1 MDFNKN
7 LCIFVRCTNL
17 KSVFMPVL
25 IKTVNT
31 KKDLKSFVRFANNLY
46 KGNKYYVPSM
56 PFDDLNTLDKDKN
69 GAFEFCEAE
78 YYLAY
83 KNDVLVGRVAAI
95 INHKANQAWN
105 VNQVRFGWFDF
116 IDDLEVSA
124 ALLDAVV
131 AFGKSHGMTQIVG
144 PLGFTDFDP
153 EGMLVEG
160 FDRVSTMALI
170 YNHPYYPEHMVKHGY
185 YKETGWLEYRI
196 TVPDHVPERHQHLC
210 DMVIERYNLNLRK
223 LSRRQIKKEDYGR
236 KLFKLI
242 NETYC
247 VLYGYSLLSERQ
259 IDQYVDMYLSLIDAR
274 MLTFIEDEHGELI
287 AAGITIPSLSEALQK
302 CRGEI
307 FPFGWWYLLKAMFLK
322 KPDTLDMLLIG
333 VRPDYQNKGV
343 PTLLFS
349 DLIKTLH
356 KMGFKYAETNANL
369 ETNHSVQA
377 LWDPFEKEQHKKR
390 WVFGR
395 DI

>member
-1 MDFNKN
+1 MTVIIKP
-7 LCIFVRCTNL
+7 VTTRKEL
-17 KSVFMPVL
+17 KQ
-25 IKTVNT
+25 
-31 KKDLKSFVRFANNLY
+31 FVRFANKLY

-56 PFDDLNTLDKDKN
+56 PLDDLNTLDKTKN
-69 GAFEFCEAE
+69 GAFEFCESE

-83 KNDVLVGRVAAI
+83 KNGNLVGRVAAI
-95 INHKANQAWN
+95 INHKANESWK

-116 IDDLEVSA
+116 IDDIEVST
-124 ALLDAVV
+124 ALLDAVI
-131 AFGKSHGMTQIVG
+131 AFGKSRGMTQIVGPLGFTDFDPTQIVG

-170 YNHPYYPEHMVKHGY
+170 YNHPYYPEHMKKLGY
-185 YKETGWLEYRI
+185 YKETGWVEYRLI
-196 TVPDHVPERHQHLC
+196 LPESVPERHQQLS
-210 DMVIERYNLNLRK
+210 DIVIKRYNLKLRK
-223 LSRRQIKKEDYGR
+223 LTRKQIREENYGQ

-247 VLYGYSLLSERQ
+247 VLYGYSLLSEKQ
-259 IDQYVDMYLSLIDAR
+259 IDQYVDQYLAIIDAR
-274 MLTFIEDEHGELI
+274 MLAFIEDEHGDLI
-287 AAGITIPSLSEALQK
+287 AAGITIPSLAEALQK
-302 CRGEI
+302 CNGEM
-307 FPFGWWYLLKAMFLK
+307 FPFGWWHLLKAMFWK
-322 KPDTLDMLLIG
+322 KPDTLDLLLIG

-343 PTLLFS
+343 PTVLFN
-349 DLIKTLH
+349 DLIQTLL
-356 KMGFKYAETNANL
+356 KLGFKYAETNANL

-390 WVFGR
+390 WVFGK